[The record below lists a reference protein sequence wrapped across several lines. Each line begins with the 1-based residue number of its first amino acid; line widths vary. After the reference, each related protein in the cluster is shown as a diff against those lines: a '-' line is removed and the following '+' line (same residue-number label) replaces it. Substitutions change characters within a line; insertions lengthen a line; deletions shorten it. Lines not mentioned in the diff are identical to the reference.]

1 MFART
6 SPGLFFALAFV
17 LALCKPCFAE
27 TSAEVL
33 QRINSYRD
41 KDAQDIQQRTETR
54 AWQEIRRKEEY
65 ARTWKCYGSNEVNV
79 ARWRQLPDLTWITEI
94 RKSPEDSHCYG
105 TSKQGD
111 EIDPSVVV
119 RFGDTLRQIAQR
131 TGLSLADL
139 IRFNPGLEAARLV
152 VGSEIRVAESP
163 SSGYFWVRVR
173 SDVQLE
179 ELANQLSINE
189 VQLALL
195 NEVNEDHRF
204 LSGDWLVL
212 PAASSRKAKN
222 LASLDTSALR
232 RSPSSLASAVESS
245 FVAINCAK
253 LLIVQKPAY
262 APWGE
267 WSRPND
273 GSSLEKLVVD
283 RCASKSP
290 LQ

>member
-6 SPGLFFALAFV
+6 SPGLFFALA
-17 LALCKPCFAE
+17 LAFGNPCFAE
-27 TSAEVL
+27 TSTEVL
-33 QRINSYRD
+33 QRMNSYRD
-41 KDAQDIQQRTETR
+41 NDAQDIQQRTETR

-94 RKSPEDSHCYG
+94 QKTLEGSHCYG
-105 TSKQGD
+105 SSKQGD
-111 EIDPSVVV
+111 EIGQSVVV

-131 TGLSLADL
+131 TGLTISDL
-139 IRFNPGLEAARLV
+139 LRLNPGLEAARLV
-152 VGSEIRVAESP
+152 VGSEIRLAQP
-163 SSGYFWVRVR
+163 PNSGHFWVKVR
-173 SDVQLE
+173 SEVQLE

-189 VQLALL
+189 VQLARL

-262 APWGE
+262 APWGKWE
-267 WSRPND
+267 RPDD
-273 GSSLEKLVVD
+273 GSSFEKLVVD

-290 LQ
+290 F

>member
-6 SPGLFFALAFV
+6 SPGLFFALAFA

-65 ARTWKCYGSNEVNV
+65 ARTWKCYGVNEVN
-79 ARWRQLPDLTWITEI
+79 ATKWRRLPDLTWITEI
-94 RKSPEDSHCYG
+94 KKPVEGSHCF
-105 TSKQGD
+105 
-111 EIDPSVVV
+111 EPSMQYVVL

-131 TGLSLADL
+131 TGVSLADL
-139 IRFNPGLEAARLV
+139 TRLNPGLDAARLV
-152 VGSEIRVAESP
+152 AGSQIRVAQSASNRTASVLGIAPTTSGGLSWPELP
-163 SSGYFWVRVR
+163 SFSDSGRG
-173 SDVQLE
+173 
-179 ELANQLSINE
+179 EL
-189 VQLALL
+189 
-195 NEVNEDHRF
+195 
-204 LSGDWLVL
+204 G
-212 PAASSRKAKN
+212 
-222 LASLDTSALR
+222 
-232 RSPSSLASAVESS
+232 LASAVESS

-267 WSRPND
+267 WSRPDD